1 LYGEAVSD
9 DADPVSGYRR
19 LAAEWAPTLHA
30 LGQPERLLI
39 ALCLSG
45 GERTV
50 SELQEA
56 TGLRQSLVSYH
67 LAGLRSA
74 RLVTVTPAGRSNRYR
89 LCCPDMDE
97 LAGAL
102 AALAGTLRQ

>member
-1 LYGEAVSD
+1 MVGAMSPAPDEIGE
-9 DADPVSGYRR
+9 YRR
-19 LAAEWAPTLHA
+19 LAAAWAPALHA

-39 ALCLSG
+39 ALCLAGS
-45 GERTV
+45 EHTV
-50 SELQEA
+50 TELQEA

-74 RLVTVTPAGRSNRYR
+74 GLVAVTPAGRSNRYR
-89 LCCPDMDE
+89 LCCADMDE

-102 AALAGTLRQ
+102 AGAARA

>member
-1 LYGEAVSD
+1 MSPAPDRIGD
-9 DADPVSGYRR
+9 YRR
-19 LAAEWAPTLHA
+19 LAEEWAPALHA

-39 ALCLSG
+39 ALCLAGS
-45 GERTV
+45 EHTV
-50 SELQEA
+50 TELQEA

-74 RLVTVTPAGRSNRYR
+74 GLVTVTPEGRSNRYR
-89 LCCPDMDE
+89 LCCTDMDQ

-102 AALAGTLRQ
+102 AGLADTARA